1 METKHFTQYG
11 KLMFYIFIPV
21 IIISLLK
28 FYTHYHLG
36 NTDFTPVILITFI
49 LSLVLLLVYRL
60 TITISEQYVSFKM
73 GIGLIN
79 KKYPISD
86 IKSVKIVKNNWMYGW
101 GIRVIPGGWLYN
113 VSGFKAIELRFH
125 SSDKIIRIGTDKPEE
140 VTSEILKLIEVQ

>member
-1 METKHFTQYG
+1 
-11 KLMFYIFIPV
+11 
-21 IIISLLK
+21 
-28 FYTHYHLG
+28 
-36 NTDFTPVILITFI
+36 
-49 LSLVLLLVYRL
+49 
-60 TITISEQYVSFKM
+60 M

>member
-36 NTDFTPVILITFI
+36 NTDFTPVIIITFI
-49 LSLVLLLVYRL
+49 LSAVLLLVYRL

-73 GIGLIN
+73 GIGLIK

-86 IKSVKIVKNNWMYGW
+86 IRSVENVKNNWLYGW
-101 GIRVIPGGWLYN
+101 GIRVIPGGWLFN

-125 SSDKIIRIGTDKPEE
+125 SSDKVIRIGTDKPEE
-140 VTSEILKLIEVQ
+140 VAEEIRRLINK

>member
-86 IKSVKIVKNNWMYGW
+86 IKSVEIVKNSWIYGW
-101 GIRVIPGGWLYN
+101 GIRVIPRGWLFN

-125 SSDKIIRIGTDKPEE
+125 SSDKVIRIGTDKPEE
-140 VTSEILKLIEVQ
+140 VEKEIRSLINK

>member
-36 NTDFTPVILITFI
+36 NIDFTPVILITFI
-49 LSLVLLLVYRL
+49 LSAVLLLVYRL
-60 TITISEQYVSFKM
+60 SITINEQYVSFKM

-86 IKSVKIVKNNWMYGW
+86 IRSVEIVKNNWMYGW
-101 GIRVIPGGWLYN
+101 GIRFIPGGWLYN

-140 VTSEILKLIEVQ
+140 IEKEIRSRINK